1 MNRKTV
7 ALLFSFIIIA
17 MIFTGC
23 SNNNKNSEIAGD
35 WVPTTAS
42 FNGETVQYAEL
53 GIEQDQFG
61 FTFTEDGKCTATLAG
76 ITGKG
81 TYVFNETSVDVVI
94 NEKPHKLD
102 YKNGTLVLTLD
113 YDDSPATFT
122 FTKADINI
130 TE

>member
-1 MNRKTV
+1 MYRKAV
-7 ALLFSFIIIA
+7 ALLFGLIIMAVI
-17 MIFTGC
+17 ITGC
-23 SNNNKNSEIAGD
+23 SGNSKNAEIAGE
-35 WVPTTAS
+35 WVPITAS

-81 TYVFNETSVDVVI
+81 TYVFNESSVDVVI
-94 NEKPHKLD
+94 NNKPHKLD
-102 YKNGTLVLTLD
+102 YKNGSLVLTLD
-113 YDDSPATFT
+113 YGDSPATFT
-122 FTKADINI
+122 FTKVGINI